1 MYNCKTTWLD
11 LLMLFLDVMQKEK
24 SISTGTENLTQV
36 FDHKPSFTHNLS
48 FRIDRLLCELMFA
61 HKNMFA
67 VLVL

>member
-1 MYNCKTTWLD
+1 
-11 LLMLFLDVMQKEK
+11 MLFPDVMQKEK
-24 SISTGTENLTQV
+24 SISTGTENLTQNLTQV

-67 VLVL
+67 VLVLYI